1 MAVLGPPTFALV
13 THSTSHSEI
22 LQAFIPFGSPRSFD
36 VHNLKTKTYKTN
48 RENCWIIN
56 FFKKIGFLIEK
67 IYSETKLFVIAR
79 GKSGQKPHFF
89 SYFKMFYQTFH
100 KRNTHRFFMKYIPRQ
115 DRKNGTTYSGK
126 RFSKSKN

>member
-48 RENCWIIN
+48 RENCRIIN
-56 FFKKIGFLIEK
+56 FFKKISFLIEK
-67 IYSETKLFVIAR
+67 IYNETKLFVIAR
-79 GKSGQKPHFF
+79 GKSGQKAHFF
-89 SYFKMFYQTFH
+89 LLFQNVLSNVSQAKHPPLLYEIHPTTRQK
-100 KRNTHRFFMKYIPRQ
+100 KRYNLFRKAFFEI
-115 DRKNGTTYSGK
+115 
-126 RFSKSKN
+126 